1 MAVRACY
8 GESRTVA
15 LPRKNPHSKQVTQ
28 EKEKPSNPN
37 AALAALNL
45 RSLKTRQAMNTYFSH
60 VPQRPEIARFHWQ
73 HPDPDHDEMVESA
86 AELLL
91 QINNA
96 KPEVCRMCSL

>member
-1 MAVRACY
+1 
-8 GESRTVA
+8 
-15 LPRKNPHSKQVTQ
+15 
-28 EKEKPSNPN
+28 
-37 AALAALNL
+37 
-45 RSLKTRQAMNTYFSH
+45 MNTYFSH